1 MMLSLLSGSLFALS
15 TVGFDINSV
24 LGAFYPGRE
33 TVEIMGSDGDTYSYA
48 CKPGPAGETP
58 QAQAEAAHAAFEENL
73 QSFASALASQLLSD
87 INNGKE
93 ALPTALKMNRNSE
106 AWARAASVEL
116 ERKFGCVHLG

>member
-1 MMLSLLSGSLFALS
+1 MMLALLSGTVIALGAL
-15 TVGFDINSV
+15 GFDINAV

-33 TVEIMGSDGDTYSYA
+33 TVQIVGSDGDTYSYA

-73 QSFASALASQLLSD
+73 QSFASAFASQAMSDFDDGTPALS
-87 INNGKE
+87 
-93 ALPTALKMNRNSE
+93 TALTLNRNVE
-106 AWARAASVEL
+106 AWARAARVEL